1 MSSLREKRRLRL
13 AITTTALSIRVSYA
27 ALFTRRR
34 TRVTACCLSC
44 FITKGNL
51 AYYEIRRKTKN
62 LTVTVVRDNGAQDSF
77 QNSQPCIYCQEM
89 LIKLGFK
96 KIIYSTDNGEIEIKR
111 PKDLNSKHFSRA
123 QRVTMD
129 TVSH

>member
-1 MSSLREKRRLRL
+1 
-13 AITTTALSIRVSYA
+13 
-27 ALFTRRR
+27 
-34 TRVTACCLSC
+34 
-44 FITKGNL
+44 
-51 AYYEIRRKTKN
+51 
-62 LTVTVVRDNGAQDSF
+62 
-77 QNSQPCIYCQEM
+77 M